1 MTPASSRPRPGTEG
15 TSTPRVERHV
25 SIPLPR
31 GRRETLPC
39 WPRSGPQKGRLYW
52 LRARGRQGLQEGR
65 PGASPVLGVGV
76 LVVVVPVVGV
86 VEGTGVV
93 VGVGREDKGGGEDV
107 QTLKYFSTVPLGP
120 QISQ

>member
-1 MTPASSRPRPGTEG
+1 MIQSD
-15 TSTPRVERHV
+15 
-25 SIPLPR
+25 
-31 GRRETLPC
+31 
-39 WPRSGPQKGRLYW
+39 QKQHSFGV
-52 LRARGRQGLQEGR
+52 AEVGDDT
-65 PGASPVLGVGV
+65 VLGVGV
-76 LVVVVPVVGV
+76 LVVVVPVVRM